1 MIRCAAVAAIA
12 LLANCTAHHDEEL
25 TIWHAYS
32 GAEREVLERSAARWT
47 AAHPELPLHPVY
59 VPYDAFADKLSSAV
73 PNGNGPDLFVYANDR
88 LGDWTAS
95 GILEPIGFW
104 IDAALLGKY
113 DATAIK
119 AMTYHGALDGL
130 PLTMKSLALFYRTDL
145 VPTAPKT
152 TDELIAMAPSFS
164 AHGAHALAYAND
176 DLYGH
181 APWLFGMGG
190 GLLDDKG
197 APAIVSDAAVKA
209 MELAHQLV
217 TSGTVPAEISS
228 SLLGSL
234 FNHGNVGMV
243 ISGPWFIADID
254 PKVPWQ
260 VTSLPIVSATGHPAA
275 PLLGVE
281 GVMMSSRTH
290 HAPQAFAAM
299 AMLADDTAAIDRA
312 IHARQVVPNA
322 AAFADATVQQDPVL
336 AAFREQAR
344 HAVAMSAEPA
354 LRVVWTPY
362 QTALGEVLAGRADAR
377 TSLQKAATEISQYLA
392 PRGGSK

>member
-1 MIRCAAVAAIA
+1 MKRCAALAAIA
-12 LLANCTAHHDEEL
+12 LLASCTAHHDEKL

-95 GILEPIGFW
+95 GIIEPIGFW
-104 IDAALLGKY
+104 SEPALLGKY
-113 DATAIK
+113 DATAVK
-119 AMTYHGALDGL
+119 SMTYHGALDGL

-145 VPTAPKT
+145 VPTPPTT
-152 TDELIAMAPSFS
+152 TDALIAMAPSFTNR
-164 AHGAHALAYAND
+164 GAHALAYAND

-190 GLLDDKG
+190 GLLDDNG

-209 MELAHQLV
+209 MELARQLV
-217 TSGTVPAEISS
+217 TSGAVPAEISS

-254 PKVPWQ
+254 ASVPWQ
-260 VTSLPIVSATGHPAA
+260 VTTLPIVSASGLPAA

-281 GVMMSSRTH
+281 GVMMSSRTQ
-290 HAPQAFAAM
+290 HAPQAFEAM
-299 AMLADDTAAIDRA
+299 TMLADDTAAIDRA
-312 IHARQVVPNA
+312 THARQVVPNA
-322 AAFADATVQQDPVL
+322 AAFADPAVQKDPIL
-336 AAFREQAR
+336 AAFRDQAR

-377 TSLQKAATEISQYLA
+377 TSLQKAAKEIAHYLA
-392 PRGGSK
+392 PRGDSK